1 MSKLPEVF
9 MFEANSR
16 TFVAILA
23 ESGSYHVGY
32 LEEYDPSI
40 VYYYGGWTEREIRAN
55 FDNGDW
61 TYLGPVEL
69 PDEDVDIG
77 MQNLE
82 EIL

>member
-1 MSKLPEVF
+1 MSNLPEAF
-9 MFEANSR
+9 MFKTTLR
-16 TFVAILA
+16 TYVAVLA
-23 ESGSYHVGY
+23 ESGSYHM
-32 LEEYDPSI
+32 ENIEDYDPFATYS
-40 VYYYGGWTEREIRAN
+40 YGGWTEREIRAN
-55 FDNGDW
+55 FVNGDW

>member
-9 MFEANSR
+9 MFKTRSR
-16 TFVAILA
+16 IYVAVLVVFDL
-23 ESGSYHVGY
+23 YHMEY
-32 LEEYDPSI
+32 LEEYDPFAS
-40 VYYYGGWTEREIRAN
+40 YDYGGWTEREIRAN

-69 PDEDVDIG
+69 PDEDVDIE
-77 MQNLE
+77 MKNLE

>member
-9 MFEANSR
+9 MFKTRSR
-16 TFVAILA
+16 IYVAVLA
-23 ESGSYHVGY
+23 ESGTYHMEN
-32 LEEYDPSI
+32 LEDYDPFTS
-40 VYYYGGWTEREIRAN
+40 YAYGGWTEREIRVQ
-55 FDNGDW
+55 FDQGCW